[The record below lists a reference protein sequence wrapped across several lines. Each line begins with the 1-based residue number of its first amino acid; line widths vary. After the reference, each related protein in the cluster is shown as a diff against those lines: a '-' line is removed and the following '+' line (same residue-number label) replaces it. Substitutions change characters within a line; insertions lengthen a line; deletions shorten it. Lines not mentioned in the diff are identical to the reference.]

1 MKRFLDNIMENAAYK
16 RIISNI
22 LSLFSLQGLTYILPL
37 ITFPYLTRVLGPG
50 NYGLIAF
57 ATAFI
62 GYFQILTDYGFNLSA
77 TREISIYRAD
87 ERKVSEIFSSVMVT
101 KTLLMILSFVV
112 MATVVLSFDKFRSHW
127 ILYFFTFGLVIGN
140 LLMPSW
146 FFQGMEKLKYISMLN
161 ICTMLM
167 YTVSIFIFI
176 RHVSDYIYVPL
187 INSIGAITI
196 GIIALKI
203 IRKDFGVNF
212 ILPSLKDIK
221 YNLNQGW
228 HVFIST
234 ASISLYTNSNTFIL
248 GFFASPT
255 IVGYFSV
262 ANNIINMCNGLL
274 NPITQSIYPYL
285 SSLAV
290 KSKEETIK
298 FIKKTTIAVGSF
310 SLLISLLIFLLA
322 GFVIFLLAGT
332 HYNESVTLLRI
343 MAFLPFIIALS
354 NIFGIQTMLTFN
366 YKKAFSRIIVI
377 AGIINV
383 ILALVLAPL
392 LQDVGISIAVVI
404 TETIVTVS
412 MFLYLRSKGIN
423 LLELKK
429 CLNI

>member
-1 MKRFLDNIMENAAYK
+1 MKRFLDNIMGNDAYK
-16 RIISNI
+16 RIMGNM

-37 ITFPYLTRVLGPG
+37 LTFPYLTRVLGPE

-57 ATAFI
+57 AMAFI
-62 GYFQILTDYGFNLSA
+62 GYFQIFTDYGFNLSA
-77 TREISIYRAD
+77 TREISINRED
-87 ERKVSEIFSSVMVT
+87 HRKVSELFSSVMVT
-101 KTLLMILSFVV
+101 KTLLMIISFII
-112 MATVVLSFDKFRSHW
+112 MLAVVLSFDKFRSHG

-161 ICTMLM
+161 IGTLLIF
-167 YTVSIFIFI
+167 TASIFIFI
-176 RHVSDYIYVPL
+176 RQASDYIYVPL

-196 GIIALKI
+196 GIIALRI
-203 IRKDFGVNF
+203 VRKDFGVNF
-212 ILPSLKDIK
+212 VLPSLKDIK
-221 YNLNQGW
+221 YNLNGGW

-234 ASISLYTNSNTFIL
+234 AAISLYTNSNTFIL
-248 GFFASPT
+248 GFFTTPT

-274 NPITQSIYPYL
+274 SPISQSIYPYL

-298 FIKKTTIAVGSF
+298 FLKKATIGVGAF

-332 HYNESVTLLRI
+332 HYNESIILLRI

-366 YKKAFSRIIVI
+366 YKKAFSRIIII
-377 AGIINV
+377 AGVINI
-383 ILALVLAPL
+383 ILALILAPI
-392 LQDVGISIAVVI
+392 LQDIGIAIAVVI

-412 MFLYLRSKGIN
+412 MFFYLRNKGIN
-423 LLELKK
+423 LLEFK
-429 CLNI
+429 NV